1 MLTVAGMSL
10 WNLPR
15 LLARLNLPVII
26 VFIASQL
33 AGGPELSCGFSHC
46 QLGHGEIMELI
57 AHCSLS
63 RGKKIP
69 EDRSESHCSLPR
81 GKKIIPEDRSE
92 SHFSLNRGH
101 VNQRIGSESHCSLE
115 NCFHSFQNV
124 PQQSHCQ
131 ASILNS
137 QVGSTVKS
145 WWQSR
150 PMAQLVKKDAQI
162 TKVCCPTECLTRK
175 LVSDDLGRGFFSIS
189 CKPL

>member
-1 MLTVAGMSL
+1 MTF
-10 WNLPR
+10 
-15 LLARLNLPVII
+15 PVII

-33 AGGPELSCGFSHC
+33 VGSPDSSYGFSHCPQGPHC

-69 EDRSESHCSLPR
+69 EDRSESHCSL
-81 GKKIIPEDRSE
+81 K
-92 SHFSLNRGH
+92 RGH
-101 VNQRIGSESHCSLE
+101 INQRIGSESHCSLE
-115 NCFHSFQNV
+115 NWCHSFQTI
-124 PQQSHCQ
+124 PQQSHCRV
-131 ASILNS
+131 SILNS

-162 TKVCCPTECLTRK
+162 TKVCCPTEYLIKNFVGECQEGEGLK
-175 LVSDDLGRGFFSIS
+175 AGGKCVSPVIEMGTERGVASAHHLSLIHI
-189 CKPL
+189 